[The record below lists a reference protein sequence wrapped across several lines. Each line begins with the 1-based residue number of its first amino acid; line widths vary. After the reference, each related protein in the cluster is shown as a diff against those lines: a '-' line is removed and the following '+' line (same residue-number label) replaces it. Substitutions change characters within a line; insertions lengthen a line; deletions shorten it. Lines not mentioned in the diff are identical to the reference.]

1 MAFIIDG
8 MSTPLIGI
16 STGRITDPN
25 IQRDQVAAPSS
36 YLRAVIAAGGV
47 PLLIP
52 PRLTREQLGK
62 TLARLDGLVLIGG
75 GDLDPALFNGKPHP
89 RVYDI
94 DPERDFLDLTLARLA
109 AESGLPFLGICR
121 GIQVVNVAL
130 GGTLYTDIGDHLSG
144 ALRHDWYPNIPRGH
158 LAHSVRVAAGSRLGG
173 ILGGTDFGVN
183 SLHHQGV
190 ERTAPG
196 LRATAWAPDG
206 LVEAV
211 ELERHP
217 FGLAVQ
223 WHPEW
228 LQEHA
233 PQRALFSALVAA
245 AGK

>member
-1 MAFIIDG
+1 
-8 MSTPLIGI
+8 MSTPIIGV
-16 STGRITDPN
+16 STGRISDPN

-36 YLRAVIAAGGV
+36 YLRAVLSAGGI

-52 PRLTREQLGK
+52 PRLTRDQLGE

-75 GDLDPALFNGKPHP
+75 GDIDPALFNGQPHP

-109 AESGLPFLGICR
+109 AERRIPFLGICR

-130 GGTLYTDIGDHLSG
+130 GGTLYTDIGDQLPG
-144 ALRHDWYPNIPRGH
+144 ALRHDWYPNIPRNH
-158 LAHSVRVAAGSRLGG
+158 LAHPVTVEAGSRLSG
-173 ILGGTDFGVN
+173 ILGGTAFRVN

-190 ERTAPG
+190 DRPAPA
-196 LRATAWAPDG
+196 LRATAWSPDE
-206 LVEAV
+206 LIEAV
-211 ELERHP
+211 ELDDHP
-217 FGLAVQ
+217 FGVAVQ

-233 PQRALFSALVAA
+233 PQRDLFSALVSAA
-245 AGK
+245 K